1 MSDRFDLEQQIL
13 ECWKVTDDIRAVLDH
28 GKDDMAKNF
37 EALARLT
44 DIRFEKLW
52 FIFEQMCNTRQFTDG
67 PAEVKNYDE
76 GSFPDD
82 GPLTEDQIAQLQSF
96 AVKPKKKGKK

>member
-13 ECWKVTDDIRAVLDH
+13 EAWKVTDDIRTVLEH
-28 GKDDMAKNF
+28 GGEEDMVANF

-52 FIFEQMCNTRQFTDG
+52 FIFEKMCETQQFKDGVITD
-67 PAEVKNYDE
+67 NQ
-76 GSFPDD
+76 D
-82 GPLTEDQIAQLQSF
+82 GQSE
-96 AVKPKKKGKK
+96 

>member
-13 ECWKVTDDIRAVLDH
+13 EAWKVTDDIRTVLEH
-28 GKDDMAKNF
+28 GVEEDMATNF

-52 FIFEQMCNTRQFTDG
+52 YIFEQMCATRQFRDG
-67 PAEVKNYDE
+67 VITESEVDE
-76 GSFPDD
+76 S
-82 GPLTEDQIAQLQSF
+82 T
-96 AVKPKKKGKK
+96 

>member
-13 ECWKVTDDIRAVLDH
+13 ECWKVSDDIRTVLEH
-28 GKDDMAKNF
+28 GDKEDMVENF

-52 FIFEQMCNTRQFTDG
+52 YIFEQMCSGRQFVDRPVDSEGGETD
-67 PAEVKNYDE
+67 
-76 GSFPDD
+76 
-82 GPLTEDQIAQLQSF
+82 
-96 AVKPKKKGKK
+96 